1 MKKIKCENI
10 DSAMVHIATSENG
23 ETIISADR
31 YPELARFVTDG
42 FEVDFERDA
51 ARLTQKIQ
59 YSDDIAHLGEIKLI
73 ISERVAH
80 LSKKKD
86 IELSNL
92 YDKLLNIVNDKIS
105 RLQNSTNP
113 DDPQQQIDVKR
124 YEVDITL
131 LKTIYEYCQ
140 RMNMFKIDEREFIDR
155 MEKADLSGKIYN
167 DGHKTRL
174 KILVKMLGRLGV
186 ISEGLYSDVIDS
198 LGISKSDCTKP
209 VQYKF
214 EGDLEA
220 IIDEWRKA
228 KNEYQKE
235 VKRAIKRLNPT

>member
-1 MKKIKCENI
+1 MKKIDMENI
-10 DSAMVHIATSENG
+10 DSAMVHIATSEND
-23 ETIISADR
+23 ETIISADE
-31 YPELARFVTDG
+31 YPELVDFILNG
-42 FEVDFERDA
+42 FEIDFERDA

-59 YSDDIAHLGEIKLI
+59 YSDDDELLADIKSIILERIVHLQ
-73 ISERVAH
+73 
-80 LSKKKD
+80 KKKD
-86 IELSNL
+86 IELCNL
-92 YDKLLNIVNDKIS
+92 YDRLLTLVNDKIS
-105 RLQNSTNP
+105 TLQDSILP